1 MIARS
6 NLIED
11 GDDMANEQN
20 LKPKTTL
27 SKEEAKRIG
36 SKGGIASGKARR
48 ERKAMKEQL
57 EILLNMPVTDS
68 KVKNKIKKMGVEED
82 DMNNQ
87 MAITTALYLEA
98 LSGNTK
104 AYELIRDTI
113 GEKPIDKIE
122 NITPPVIN
130 IQRPKE

>member
-1 MIARS
+1 
-6 NLIED
+6 
-11 GDDMANEQN
+11 MANEQN

-27 SKEEAKRIG
+27 SKEEAKKMG

>member
-1 MIARS
+1 
-6 NLIED
+6 
-11 GDDMANEQN
+11 MANEQN

-27 SKEEAKRIG
+27 SKEEAKKMG

-82 DMNNQ
+82 EMKNQ